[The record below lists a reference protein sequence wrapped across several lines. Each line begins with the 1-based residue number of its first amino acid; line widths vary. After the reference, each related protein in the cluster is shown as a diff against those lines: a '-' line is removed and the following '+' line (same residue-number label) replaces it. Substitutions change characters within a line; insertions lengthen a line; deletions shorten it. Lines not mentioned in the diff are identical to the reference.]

1 MFSWKKNDIDGKES
15 SKKQF
20 HLGNRPVFLRPLS
33 ILGVNTS
40 RQMVDGLTF
49 FHQLI
54 IILGFSLPVIYFFN
68 KIKLPSIIGF
78 LITGV
83 LIGPFGFKLIT
94 GTEGIHLLA
103 EIGVA
108 FLMFTIGIEIQLSR
122 FLKHLSEI
130 LLSGGLQILLTFLA
144 GVVMGWILQMS
155 VSQSVF
161 IGFLLAHSSS
171 ALVLK
176 ILKDRD
182 EEASPQ
188 GRISIGVILFQDMM
202 VVPMMLLIPLLS
214 GGEGPGAWAII
225 WKLAKS
231 VAIIVLILAAAR
243 YLVPKVL
250 ERLVNMNMRDVLVI
264 ASVAVTMGIA
274 WITESLGLSLAIGAF
289 LAGLSLSDTDFTH
302 QIISDI
308 GPFRDVFLAIFFV
321 SFGMILNLDFLF
333 RHAYPILLTTLAI
346 ILIKTAVVFALVML
360 LKYSLRVALLSGVLL
375 SQIGEFSF
383 VLASQGFKSQIISA
397 DIYQTFIGA
406 SVLTFLVTPVLVQ
419 LTYTLWTRKNA
430 STAAIHP
437 RPGGEAV
444 LRNHVIICG
453 MGLNGR
459 NLVRV
464 LKDTAINYSIID
476 LNFQKI
482 QKAKSK
488 GDKNTIWGDASNVE
502 ILHRAGVETA
512 RVMVIAI
519 SDRFLTKICLST
531 AKKLNPHLHVIVRTK
546 YVSDIENLLALGADD
561 VIPEE
566 FETSIQIFS
575 RVLKM
580 FHIPNSIVLA
590 QSNIIRSKAYG
601 VFREVRYTQEAF
613 DQISQI
619 LAQGTIETYFIPS
632 GSPLVGQTIR
642 QVNLR
647 AQSGATIINI
657 IRNNQTVTNPPAEFV
672 FEAADQLILFGSHN
686 AIDQAL
692 RVLNGLKN
700 GDASL

>member
-1 MFSWKKNDIDGKES
+1 
-15 SKKQF
+15 
-20 HLGNRPVFLRPLS
+20 
-33 ILGVNTS
+33 
-40 RQMVDGLTF
+40 VDGLKF

-54 IILGFSLPVIYFFN
+54 IILGFSIPVIYVFN

-78 LITGV
+78 LITGI
-83 LIGPFGFKLIT
+83 LIGPFGFKLIDDSA
-94 GTEGIHLLA
+94 GIQFLA

-108 FLMFTIGIEIQLSR
+108 FLLFTIGIEIPLSR
-122 FLKHLSEI
+122 FLKHLTEI
-130 LLSGGLQILLTFLA
+130 LLTGGLQILCTFLA
-144 GVVMGWILQMS
+144 GVIIGLVMQMS

-161 IGFLLAHSSS
+161 IGFVLAHSSS

-202 VVPMMLLIPLLS
+202 VVPMMLLIPFLA
-214 GGEGPGAWAII
+214 GGEGPGAPAII

-231 VAIIVLILAAAR
+231 IVIIVLILAAAR
-243 YLVPKVL
+243 YMIPMVL
-250 ERLVNMNMRDVLVI
+250 ERLVLMKMRDVLVI
-264 ASVAVTMGIA
+264 ASVVITMGIA
-274 WITESLGLSLAIGAF
+274 GITESLGLSLAIGAF
-289 LAGLSLSDTDFTH
+289 LAGLALSDTDFTH

-308 GPFRDVFLAIFFV
+308 GPFRDVFLSIFFV
-321 SFGMILNLDFLF
+321 SFGMILNLDFL
-333 RHAYPILLTTLAI
+333 RSHTNYILLTSLII
-346 ILIKTAVVFALVML
+346 ILIKASIVFSLVML
-360 LKYSLRVALLSGVLL
+360 MKYSLRVALLSGVLL

-383 VLASQGFKSQIISA
+383 VLASQGFKNRIISN
-397 DIYQTFIGA
+397 DVYQTFIGA
-406 SVLTFLVTPVLVQ
+406 SVLTFTVTPILVA
-419 LTYTLWTRKNA
+419 LVYYLWTRKNI
-430 STAAIHP
+430 SAAAHDLKS
-437 RPGGEAV
+437 GESV
-444 LRNHVIICG
+444 PLKNHVIICG

-464 LKDTAINYSIID
+464 LKDTAIHYAIID

-482 QKAKSK
+482 KKAKSK

-512 RVMVIAI
+512 RAMVIAI
-519 SDRFLTKICLST
+519 SDRFLTKSCLST

-546 YVSDIENLLALGADD
+546 YVSDIESLLALGADD

-580 FHIPNSIVLA
+580 FHIPNSIILA
-590 QSNIIRSKAYG
+590 QGNIIRSKAYG
-601 VFREVRYTQEAF
+601 VFREIRYTQEAF

-619 LAQGTIETYFIPS
+619 LAQGTIETFFIPA
-632 GSPLVGQTIR
+632 GSPIIGRTIR
-642 QVNLR
+642 DVNLR

-657 IRNNQTVTNPPAEFV
+657 IRNNQTLTNPPAEYV

-692 RVLNGLKN
+692 KLLS
-700 GDASL
+700 GDENDGE

>member
-1 MFSWKKNDIDGKES
+1 M
-15 SKKQF
+15 
-20 HLGNRPVFLRPLS
+20 
-33 ILGVNTS
+33 
-40 RQMVDGLTF
+40 DGLKF

-54 IILGFSLPVIYFFN
+54 IILGFSIPVIYVFN

-78 LITGV
+78 LITGI
-83 LIGPFGFKLIT
+83 LIGPFGFKLIDDT
-94 GTEGIHLLA
+94 AGIQFLA

-108 FLMFTIGIEIQLSR
+108 FLLFTIGIEIQLSR
-122 FLKHLSEI
+122 FLKHLTEI
-130 LLSGGLQILLTFLA
+130 LLTGGLQILCTFLA
-144 GVVMGWILQMS
+144 GVIIGLVMQMS
-155 VSQSVF
+155 ISQSIF
-161 IGFLLAHSSS
+161 IGFILAHSSS

-188 GRISIGVILFQDMM
+188 GRISIGVILFQDIM
-202 VVPMMLLIPLLS
+202 VVPMMLLIPFLA
-214 GGEGPGAWAII
+214 GGDGPGALMII

-231 VAIIVLILAAAR
+231 IAIIVLILVAAR
-243 YLVPKVL
+243 YLIPMVL
-250 ERLVNMNMRDVLVI
+250 ERLVTMNMRDVLVI
-264 ASVAVTMGIA
+264 ASVVITMGIA
-274 WITESLGLSLAIGAF
+274 GITESLGLSLAIGAF
-289 LAGLSLSDTDFTH
+289 LAGLALSDTDFTH

-308 GPFRDVFLAIFFV
+308 SPFRDVFLSIFFV
-321 SFGMILNLDFLF
+321 SFGMILNLDFL
-333 RHAYPILLTTLAI
+333 RSHTNYILLTSLII
-346 ILIKTAVVFALVML
+346 ILIKATIVFALVML
-360 LKYSLRVALLSGVLL
+360 MKYSLRVALLSGVLL

-383 VLASQGFKSQIISA
+383 VLASQGFKNQIISN
-397 DIYQTFIGA
+397 DVYQTFIGA
-406 SVLTFLVTPVLVQ
+406 SVLTFMVTPILMALV
-419 LTYTLWTRKNA
+419 YYLWTRKNI
-430 STAAIHP
+430 SAAAQDVKA
-437 RPGGEAV
+437 GESSP
-444 LRNHVIICG
+444 LKNHVIICG

-464 LKDTAINYSIID
+464 LKDTAIHYAIID

-482 QKAKSK
+482 KKAKSK
-488 GDKNTIWGDASNVE
+488 GDQNTIWGDASNVE

-512 RVMVIAI
+512 RVLVIAI
-519 SDRFLTKICLST
+519 SDRFLTKSCLST
-531 AKKLNPHLHVIVRTK
+531 AKKLNPNLHVIVRTK
-546 YVSDIENLLALGADD
+546 YVSDIESLLAMGADD

-590 QSNIIRSKAYG
+590 QGNIIRSKAYG

-632 GSPLVGQTIR
+632 GSPMIGQTIR
-642 QVNLR
+642 DVNLR

-657 IRNNQTVTNPPAEFV
+657 IRNNQTITNPPAEFV
-672 FEAADQLILFGSHN
+672 FEAADQLILFGSHS

-692 RVLNGLKN
+692 KLLGGDVNGN
-700 GDASL
+700 G

>member
-1 MFSWKKNDIDGKES
+1 M
-15 SKKQF
+15 
-20 HLGNRPVFLRPLS
+20 
-33 ILGVNTS
+33 
-40 RQMVDGLTF
+40 DGLKF

-54 IILGFSLPVIYFFN
+54 IILGFSIPVIYVFN

-78 LITGV
+78 LITGI
-83 LIGPFGFKLIT
+83 LIGPFGFKLIDDT
-94 GTEGIHLLA
+94 AGIQFLA

-108 FLMFTIGIEIQLSR
+108 FLLFTIGIEIQLSR
-122 FLKHLSEI
+122 FLKHLTEI
-130 LLSGGLQILLTFLA
+130 LLTGGLQILCTFLA
-144 GVVMGWILQMS
+144 GVIIGLVMQMS

-161 IGFLLAHSSS
+161 IGFILAHSSS

-188 GRISIGVILFQDMM
+188 GRISIGVILFQDIM
-202 VVPMMLLIPLLS
+202 VVPMMLLIPFLA
-214 GGEGPGAWAII
+214 GGDGPGALMII

-231 VAIIVLILAAAR
+231 IAIIVLILVAAR
-243 YLVPKVL
+243 YLIPMVL
-250 ERLVNMNMRDVLVI
+250 ERLVTMNMRDVLVI
-264 ASVAVTMGIA
+264 ASVVITMGIA
-274 WITESLGLSLAIGAF
+274 GITESLGLSLAIGAF
-289 LAGLSLSDTDFTH
+289 LAGLALSDTDFTH

-308 GPFRDVFLAIFFV
+308 SPFRDVFLSIFFV
-321 SFGMILNLDFLF
+321 SFGMILNLDFL
-333 RHAYPILLTTLAI
+333 RSHTNYILLTSLII
-346 ILIKTAVVFALVML
+346 ILIKATIVFALVML
-360 LKYSLRVALLSGVLL
+360 MKYSLRVALLSGVLL

-383 VLASQGFKSQIISA
+383 VLASQGFKNQIISN
-397 DIYQTFIGA
+397 DVYQTFIGA
-406 SVLTFLVTPVLVQ
+406 SVLTFMVTPILVA
-419 LTYTLWTRKNA
+419 LVYYLWTRKNI
-430 STAAIHP
+430 SAAAQDVKA
-437 RPGGEAV
+437 GENSP
-444 LRNHVIICG
+444 LKNHVIICG

-464 LKDTAINYSIID
+464 LKDTAIHYAIID

-482 QKAKSK
+482 KKAKSK
-488 GDKNTIWGDASNVE
+488 GDQNTIWGDASNVE

-519 SDRFLTKICLST
+519 SDRFLTKSCLST
-531 AKKLNPHLHVIVRTK
+531 AKKLNPNLHVIVRTK
-546 YVSDIENLLALGADD
+546 YVSDIESLLAMGADD

-590 QSNIIRSKAYG
+590 QGNIIRSKAYG

-632 GSPLVGQTIR
+632 GSPIIGQTIR
-642 QVNLR
+642 DVNLR

-657 IRNNQTVTNPPAEFV
+657 IRNNQTITNPPAEFV
-672 FEAADQLILFGSHN
+672 FEAADQLILFGSHS

-692 RVLNGLKN
+692 KLLGGDVNGN
-700 GDASL
+700 G

>member
-1 MFSWKKNDIDGKES
+1 M
-15 SKKQF
+15 
-20 HLGNRPVFLRPLS
+20 
-33 ILGVNTS
+33 
-40 RQMVDGLTF
+40 DGLKF

-54 IILGFSLPVIYFFN
+54 IILGFSIPVIYVFN

-78 LITGV
+78 LITGII
-83 LIGPFGFKLIT
+83 IGPFGFKLIT
-94 GTEGIHLLA
+94 DTAGIQFLA

-108 FLMFTIGIEIQLSR
+108 FLLFTIGIEIQLSR
-122 FLKHLSEI
+122 FLKHLTEI
-130 LLSGGLQILLTFLA
+130 LLTGGLQILCTFLA
-144 GVVMGWILQMS
+144 GVIIGLVMQMS

-161 IGFLLAHSSS
+161 IGFILAHSSS

-188 GRISIGVILFQDMM
+188 GRISIGVILFQDIM
-202 VVPMMLLIPLLS
+202 VVPMMLLIPFLA
-214 GGEGPGAWAII
+214 GGDGPGALTII

-231 VAIIVLILAAAR
+231 IAIIVLILVAAR
-243 YLVPKVL
+243 YLIPKVL
-250 ERLVNMNMRDVLVI
+250 ERLVTMNMRDVLVI
-264 ASVAVTMGIA
+264 ASVVITMGIA
-274 WITESLGLSLAIGAF
+274 GITESLGLSLAIGAF
-289 LAGLSLSDTDFTH
+289 LAGLALSDTDFTH

-308 GPFRDVFLAIFFV
+308 SPFRDVFLSIFFV
-321 SFGMILNLDFLF
+321 SFGMILNLDFL
-333 RHAYPILLTTLAI
+333 RSHSNYILLTSLII
-346 ILIKTAVVFALVML
+346 ILIKATIVFALVML
-360 LKYSLRVALLSGVLL
+360 MKYSLRVALLSGVLL

-383 VLASQGFKSQIISA
+383 VLASQGFKNQIISN
-397 DIYQTFIGA
+397 DVYQTFIGA
-406 SVLTFLVTPVLVQ
+406 SVLTFMVTPILVA
-419 LTYTLWTRKNA
+419 LVYYLWTRKNI
-430 STAAIHP
+430 SAAAQDLKA
-437 RPGGEAV
+437 GESSP
-444 LRNHVIICG
+444 LKNHVIICG

-464 LKDTAINYSIID
+464 LKDTAIHYAIID

-482 QKAKSK
+482 KKAKSK

-512 RVMVIAI
+512 RVLVIAI
-519 SDRFLTKICLST
+519 SDRFLTKSCLST
-531 AKKLNPHLHVIVRTK
+531 AKKLNPNLHVIVRTK
-546 YVSDIENLLALGADD
+546 YVSDIESLLAMGADD

-590 QSNIIRSKAYG
+590 QGNIIRSKAYG

-619 LAQGTIETYFIPS
+619 LAQGTIETYFIPA
-632 GSPLVGQTIR
+632 GSPISGQTIR
-642 QVNLR
+642 DVNLR

-657 IRNNQTVTNPPAEFV
+657 IRNNQTITNPPAEFV
-672 FEAADQLILFGSHN
+672 FEAADQLVLFGSHS

-692 RVLNGLKN
+692 KLLGGDVNGN
-700 GDASL
+700 G